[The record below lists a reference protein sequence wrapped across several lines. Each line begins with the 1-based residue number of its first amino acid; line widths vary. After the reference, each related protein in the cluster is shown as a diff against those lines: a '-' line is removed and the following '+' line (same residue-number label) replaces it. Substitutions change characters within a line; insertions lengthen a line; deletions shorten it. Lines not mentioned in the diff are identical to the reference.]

1 MRLVLSDRG
10 PDHTLMTSTT
20 GPMPF
25 CSRIASTPLPS
36 TFMLP
41 LLSHFPSKSTTHNSS
56 HHLPQKHSSPSPAP
70 PPHTLP
76 PHSTCI
82 TLTIKFTTETLNSSC
97 SAAESSIH
105 RSGAGNPQCT
115 YTALGQFYESA
126 RTSPSTKVEVINTGI
141 GVCAAIILRTHART
155 HDEWNA
161 TYPSPQE
168 KIPAAGVTKAGW
180 FRNDTTNP
188 ASLQRA

>member
-1 MRLVLSDRG
+1 
-10 PDHTLMTSTT
+10 
-20 GPMPF
+20 
-25 CSRIASTPLPS
+25 
-36 TFMLP
+36 
-41 LLSHFPSKSTTHNSS
+41 
-56 HHLPQKHSSPSPAP
+56 
-70 PPHTLP
+70 
-76 PHSTCI
+76 
-82 TLTIKFTTETLNSSC
+82 
-97 SAAESSIH
+97 ESSIH

-168 KIPAAGVTKAGW
+168 KIPAAAAQGNQESSVQKHQQQA
-180 FRNDTTNP
+180 
-188 ASLQRA
+188 ASTLAPPTVSSSNHHRMMKMVPNRELDCICKNSSYLGSEANSALRHRSSP